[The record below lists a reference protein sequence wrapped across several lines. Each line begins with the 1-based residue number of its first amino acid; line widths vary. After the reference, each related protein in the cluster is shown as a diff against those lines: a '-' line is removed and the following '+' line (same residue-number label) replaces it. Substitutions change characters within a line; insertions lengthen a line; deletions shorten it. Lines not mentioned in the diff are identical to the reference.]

1 MYIYI
6 FIYLF
11 IYLYIYNT
19 ESQLTWLVSFL
30 QALQRNEDFVLA
42 AAGNP
47 GIVMVAAVTISMKVA
62 ARLPERLRSM

>member
-1 MYIYI
+1 MGV
-6 FIYLF
+6 
-11 IYLYIYNT
+11 
-19 ESQLTWLVSFL
+19 VSFL

-62 ARLPERLRSM
+62 ARLTERLRSM